1 MNAMTNGP
9 GEMTAVGEALAWCD
23 SLQAAAHAVFGES
36 EAGSRLVEAART
48 LHRDVN
54 RLAGEARS
62 QSGFSIEIH
71 GGPSSGKTTFRS
83 FFLRR
88 PGEARGKPGW
98 LSSTWSHQPSG
109 AGTPA
114 LGPDL
119 IDIGRDYAVRD
130 SPGEAGRMLP
140 SLVLY
145 LLRTEDLRDSRH
157 VEFMQ
162 AHRDCL
168 VAPCVRLAPGEQPDD
183 PGILADIANRM
194 ARFLG
199 SIPGLRLLGPLVIP
213 DLGPGPLERLG
224 EDRFLQIQSGL
235 LGILHEAVGRVDPVE
250 DRLEGQVRS
259 SLARARGNVAGIIA
273 APLAKVRPL
282 MENLDSFSG
291 ELSHR
296 LGEELLGNE
305 NLLVSRARQNAMVA
319 WVDRIPDWFFPYKAF
334 NRVLVFTSGAW
345 DKLFFVAGGSVFSM
359 AGMAFQAAKNLG
371 QWARIQELVSR
382 SASRRLQ
389 SIALD
394 EIAGKVAEFQR
405 ALSLVG
411 GAPGPAGAAADPLLT
426 PRPKVQGLDN
436 LELACK
442 GLIESRLRY
451 HETPGTRPMAFGL
464 GAMAVFG
471 LLAAPPLIVVYRNYL
486 SACWASMG
494 DPQEGLAAFP
504 EVGFAKVMQIFILC
518 ALPVVAIAMFGVTAA
533 VGHSGAAA
541 KAAGARAAVG
551 EKIRADLESGKIYV
565 CWNDPRLDAVRFLLS
580 QKKTPYDQKG

>member
-1 MNAMTNGP
+1 MTTSTNAQ
-9 GEMTAVGEALAWCD
+9 GELTSVGEALAWCD
-23 SLQAAAHAVFGES
+23 SLQSAAHAVFGDS
-36 EAGSRLVEAART
+36 ETGSRLQEAARS
-48 LHRDVN
+48 LHRDVT
-54 RLAGEARS
+54 RLVGDARS
-62 QSGFSIEIH
+62 QTGFTVEIQ
-71 GGPSSGKTTFRS
+71 GGPSSGRTTFRS
-83 FFLRR
+83 FFLRC

-98 LSSTWSHQPSG
+98 G
-109 AGTPA
+109 AGTWSSRMPGA
-114 LGPDL
+114 AAPPLGPEIL
-119 IDIGRDYAVRD
+119 DIGRDYTVRD
-130 SPGEAGRMLP
+130 SPDEAGRVLP

-145 LLRTEDLRDSRH
+145 LMKTEDLRDARH
-157 VEFMQ
+157 FGFIK

-168 VAPCVRLAPGEQPDD
+168 VAPCVRLAPGEAPDD
-183 PGILADIANRM
+183 PGILADIGNRM
-194 ARFLG
+194 ALYLDQ
-199 SIPGLRLLGPLVIP
+199 IPGLRLLGPLVLP
-213 DLGPGPLERLG
+213 DLGPNPLARLG
-224 EDRFLQIQSGL
+224 EERFLQIQAGL
-235 LGILHEAVGRVDPVE
+235 RAVLHDAVGRVDPLE

-259 SLARARGNVAGIIA
+259 RLSRERSNIAGVLA

-426 PRPKVQGLDN
+426 PAPKVQGLDN

-504 EVGFAKVMQIFILC
+504 EVGFSKVMQIFILC

-533 VGHSGAAA
+533 VRHSGAAA

-551 EKIRADLESGKIYV
+551 ERIRADLESGKIYV

-580 QKKTPYDQKG
+580 QKKAPND